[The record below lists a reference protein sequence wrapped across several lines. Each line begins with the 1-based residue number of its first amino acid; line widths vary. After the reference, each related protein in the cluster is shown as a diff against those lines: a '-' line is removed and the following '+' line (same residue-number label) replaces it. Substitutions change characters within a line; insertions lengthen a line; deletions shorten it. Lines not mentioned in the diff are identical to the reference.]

1 MNKKATNER
10 RRRVV
15 VGRAGRSAERGAQLA
30 LDDVHAIRDQHEEK
44 GRG

>member
-1 MNKKATNER
+1 MNKKTADER
-10 RRRVV
+10 RRCVV
-15 VGRAGRSAERGAQLA
+15 GGRAGRGAERGAQLA